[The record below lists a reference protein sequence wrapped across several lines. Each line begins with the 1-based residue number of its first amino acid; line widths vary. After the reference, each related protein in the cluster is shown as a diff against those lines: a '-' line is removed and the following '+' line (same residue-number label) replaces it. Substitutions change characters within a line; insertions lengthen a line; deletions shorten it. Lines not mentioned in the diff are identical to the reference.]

1 MTFTWGTMR
10 NKINIYISILAASV
24 LLLAGF
30 RADAQCNNWHVLAT
44 SDSSVCM
51 ASGRIT
57 ASLSGSGVGSVS
69 NMLYSLRS
77 VSAGGYN
84 VSENRDSIFQNVPA
98 GDYRV
103 IAKGICNAAVTADS
117 VSVTV
122 LGNYVLPTV
131 AVSQQRAALH
141 SCNTGQAFVSM
152 SNGRFPYT
160 ITITDKPAGYTGR
173 TSFTANSNIVIDSLL
188 AGTYTISVSDNC
200 GNAAPTQT
208 VNITDLPSISS
219 GDLYTFSIGALNTC
233 NQFLVASPMIVG
245 GSNQYVYLQSGLLT
259 YSVSYDGMTKLPYK
273 KLDQLDTIILPA
285 GQTMANVYNK
295 VLTYY
300 VRTPCGEE
308 TIFTSTIYS
317 PSLFINPTYNCTVD
331 FDATYYVT
339 ISPVCYPVY
348 LTLRNKNTGISLHD
362 TITTTSLYSLKHI
375 PFGSYQ
381 LTVVTADGYVLNDN
395 DWTVNAPSTAN
406 PYSISAYS
414 YNGDNGNDG
423 AAAFS
428 IMKSSGYFTGGTT
441 IELVGSSAYTFS
453 ATLPTPYNGNYYGF
467 VNSST
472 GTNGNYCFYPGNYL
486 FRVTDDCGSYDLPI
500 TVTEQDVYRYTIKYT
515 RQQTCTGL
523 SVTPSG
529 TAVAFNSN
537 LPVYFK
543 ILEGPQGNVGYD
555 NSIIPEGSTLLLP
568 TPGHYKIGISAV
580 DYDVQDYSI
589 KGNGANV
596 ASVDYV
602 YTPLAVDINRSLGWI
617 CPGMADN
624 TGEIRAFGINGS
636 TAATGHYI
644 FRLAALGNGATGP
657 YLASNTTGRFKT
669 GDAGTTYTLIKNQSY
684 DIRVE
689 DECGAAAVQAI
700 KIIDFATAQLA
711 FTDKSAYCIGE
722 KATLNVI
729 NLPSTAISF
738 KWTGPDYFSSTSQNA
753 VLKKVKTSSEG
764 DYHVVISS
772 DICEQPINATVKL
785 LLAPYI
791 ATCYS
796 AVTDTS
802 VNPYA
807 YGLLGNWHATR
818 SYTYYGARAES
829 DPAQE
834 TDIRHDGT
842 FADFASFWQ
851 VQNDKW
857 NAVKD
862 TTRWVWSSESTLF
875 NGKGLELE
883 NRDPLGRY
891 NAGIYGYDNAIPVAV
906 IQNSRYREAAYEG
919 FEDYAFGSNTCDTAC
934 SSDRRFDFSFYK
946 NKIDS
951 SQKHTGRYSL
961 RLDKTD
967 TIGIKAVVTNTDS
980 DPTGPVFSKG
990 SDSDCNVAS
999 VLKSVNADK
1008 GVLLPSFSPLSGK
1021 KVLFSAWV
1029 KEAQD
1034 CKCSTYVSNKVTL
1047 AVSRSNGNTIT
1058 VDAMPVGGIIEGWQ
1072 RYEQVAELPVDAT
1085 GFSVVLMATGN
1096 TTVYFDDIRIH
1107 PYNANMKSFVYD
1119 AKNLRLMAELDE
1131 NNYATFYEYD
1141 DDGTL
1146 TRVKKETERGIK
1158 TIKETRSA
1166 LIKE

>member
-1 MTFTWGTMR
+1 MR
-10 NKINIYISILAASV
+10 NKINIYISILAAFI

-30 RADAQCNNWHVLAT
+30 SANAQCNNWHVLAT

-51 ASGRIT
+51 ASGSIT
-57 ASLSGSGVGSVS
+57 ASLSGAGAGSVN

-77 VSAGGYN
+77 VTAGGYN

-98 GDYRV
+98 GNYRV

-117 VSVTV
+117 VSITV
-122 LGNYVLPTV
+122 LGNYVLPTA

-160 ITITDKPAGYTGR
+160 ITITNKPAGYTGR
-173 TSFTANSNIVIDSLL
+173 TSFTAGSSFVIDSLL
-188 AGTYTISVSDNC
+188 AGTYMISVSDNC
-200 GNAAPTQT
+200 GNAAPAQT
-208 VNITDLPSISS
+208 INIIDLPSIAAS
-219 GDLYTFSIGALNTC
+219 DLYAYGVTDLHSC
-233 NQFLVASPMIVG
+233 NQFQVG
-245 GSNQYVYLQSGLLT
+245 TVKLIENSSQYIYAESGLLT
-259 YSVSYDGMTKLPYK
+259 YSVSFDGMPKLPYK
-273 KLDQLDTIILPA
+273 KLDQPDTITLPA
-285 GQTMANVYNK
+285 GQTIANIYNK

-308 TIFTSTIYS
+308 TIFTSTINN
-317 PSLFINPTYNCTVD
+317 PSFFINPAYNCAID
-331 FDATYYVT
+331 FDAIYSVT
-339 ISPVCYPVY
+339 NSPVCYPVY

-362 TITTTSLYSLKHI
+362 TITTTNSYTLKHI
-375 PFGSYQ
+375 QYGSYQ
-381 LTVVTADGYVLNDN
+381 LTVVTADGFVLNDG
-395 DWTVNAPSTAN
+395 DWTVSVPSTTN
-406 PYSISAYS
+406 PYSISAIS
-414 YNGDNGNDG
+414 FNGYNGNDG
-423 AAAFS
+423 AVFFS
-428 IMKSSGYFTGGTT
+428 ITKAAGYFNGGTT
-441 IELVGSSAYTFS
+441 ITLVGSSKYSFS
-453 ATLPTPYNGNYYGF
+453 TTLSTPYNS
-467 VNSST
+467 NSYSVANPVT
-472 GTNGNYCFYPGNYL
+472 SLNGNSYFYPGDYV

-500 TVTEQDVYRYTIKYT
+500 TVTEQDVYRYTIGYT

-523 SVTPSG
+523 RVTPSG
-529 TAVAFNSN
+529 TAVAFNFN
-537 LPVYFK
+537 FPVYFK
-543 ILEGPQGNVGYD
+543 ILQGPQGNVGFD
-555 NSIIPEGSTLLLP
+555 NTIIAEGGTLLLP
-568 TPGHYKIGISAV
+568 TPGLYKIGISTSEFSV
-580 DYDVQDYSI
+580 EDYSI
-589 KGNGANV
+589 GGNGANV
-596 ASVDYV
+596 ASVNYV

-617 CPGMADN
+617 CPGKADN
-624 TGEIRAFGINGS
+624 TGEIRAFALNGS
-636 TAATGHYI
+636 TAATGHYT

-657 YLASNTTGRFKT
+657 YLASNTTGRFST
-669 GDAGTTYTLIKNQSY
+669 ATSGGAYTLVKNQNY

-722 KATLNVI
+722 TATLSVI

-753 VLKKVKTSSEG
+753 ILRKVKTSSEG
-764 DYHVVISS
+764 DYNVVISS

-785 LLAPYI
+785 TLAPYI
-791 ATCYS
+791 LTCYS

-807 YGLLGNWHATR
+807 FGLLGNWHATR

-829 DPAQE
+829 NPAQE

-842 FADFASFWQ
+842 FADFMSFWQ

-857 NAVKD
+857 QAVKD
-862 TTRWVWSSESTLF
+862 TTRWVWNAESTLF
-875 NGKGLELE
+875 NGKGMELE

-891 NAGIYGYDNAIPVAV
+891 NAGIYGYDDAIPVAV
-906 IQNSRYREAAYEG
+906 IQNSRFREAAYEG
-919 FEDYAFGSNTCDTAC
+919 FEDYAFGSNTCDTTC

-946 NKIDS
+946 SKIDS

-961 RLDKTD
+961 RLEKTD
-967 TIGIKAVVTNTDS
+967 TIGINAVVTDTE
-980 DPTGPVFSKG
+980 TVATAPVFNTG
-990 SDSDCNVAS
+990 IDSACGLVS

-1008 GVLLPSFSPLSGK
+1008 GMLLPSFSPLSGK
-1021 KVLFSAWV
+1021 KVVFSAWV

-1034 CKCSTYVSNKVTL
+1034 CKCSTYISNKVTL
-1047 AVSRSNGNTIT
+1047 AVSRNTGNTII

-1072 RYEQVAELPVDAT
+1072 RYEQVVELPADAT
-1085 GFSVVLMATGN
+1085 GFSVVLMATG
-1096 TTVYFDDIRIH
+1096 TTAVYFDDIRIH